1 VRPPACAGSARGR
14 LVGIRSSPGGMD
26 DTGYPRSDRHVA
38 TALRRTQS
46 TSCRRNVTVGLSAGA
61 SRSTTGSEHHPD
73 GCAASRSWGSPRTG
87 CSPRHGCTW
96 SRSSRTGRQ
105 STRPCGS
112 AGPSSCCAVARF
124 GRWSGRRRTP
134 ARCGRSAPTSAPV
147 ISPTGRASN
156 VRWTGR
162 PSSSRPPPRSAKPWT
177 ARSTARRP
185 RRRSAGA
192 VDGRARLCQLRAPRT
207 FVDLKNRVIQLLD
220 LPLNLHGNSHDAF
233 DASYT
238 QRRDALAL
246 ANALPVVPNTGVEGN
261 RTRADRSVRIS
272 PAPRRTRM
280 SRGLPVTS
288 VDEDHAN
295 RAV

>member
-1 VRPPACAGSARGR
+1 
-14 LVGIRSSPGGMD
+14 MD

-112 AGPSSCCAVARF
+112 AGP
-124 GRWSGRRRTP
+124 
-134 ARCGRSAPTSAPV
+134 TSAPV

-185 RRRSAGA
+185 RRRPAGA

-207 FVDLKNRVIQLLD
+207 FVELKNRVIQLLD